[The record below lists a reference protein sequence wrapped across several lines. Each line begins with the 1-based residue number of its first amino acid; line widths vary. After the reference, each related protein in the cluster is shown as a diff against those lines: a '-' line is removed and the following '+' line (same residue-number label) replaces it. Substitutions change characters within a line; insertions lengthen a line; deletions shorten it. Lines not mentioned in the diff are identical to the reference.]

1 MTYKFPSPEWLDEL
15 HQKLNNDTRYA
26 EIAHRWE
33 GDIIFVIEAD
43 DQLKESVCMYFD
55 LWHGASRGVEY
66 DIDLAAQNAAFTI
79 SAPYANWV
87 RILEGELNPIQA
99 MATMKLRI
107 KGSMAY
113 IMRNVPTVLE
123 FTRCAQDISFSR

>member
-1 MTYKFPSPEWLDEL
+1 MTFKFPSTEWLNEL
-15 HQKLNNDTRYA
+15 HHKLNSDVKYA
-26 EIAHRWE
+26 ETAHNWE
-33 GDIIFVIEAD
+33 GDIIFVVEAD
-43 DQLKESVCMYFD
+43 DRLAESVCMYFD
-55 LWHGASRGVEY
+55 LWHGASRGVVY
-66 DIDLAAQNAAFTI
+66 DVNLVNRAAAFTI
-79 SAPYANWV
+79 SAPFSNWI

-123 FTRCAQDISFSR
+123 FTRCAQDISFQN